1 MDDLD
6 YYALALDGDG
16 EPCRVRTSNAGHLL
30 YVGLPSAERAAKVAE
45 QLLSASFHS
54 GWGLRTLADD
64 AVFFNPMSYHN
75 GSIWPH
81 DTAICTAGLARY
93 GIREDVVRLTSG
105 TFEAAVHF
113 NMRLPELFCGF
124 TRSPG
129 EAPIAYPV
137 ACLPQAWSA
146 GAAFM
151 LMQACLGLRVDGWTG
166 SIEVTR
172 PRLPIGIDNLTIR
185 HIQVGTV
192 AVDLIFQR
200 VGDRIGA
207 FLADQHE
214 GRVPLI
220 VRS

>member
-1 MDDLD
+1 
-6 YYALALDGDG
+6 
-16 EPCRVRTSNAGHLL
+16 
-30 YVGLPSAERAAKVAE
+30 
-45 QLLSASFHS
+45 
-54 GWGLRTLADD
+54 
-64 AVFFNPMSYHN
+64 
-75 GSIWPH
+75 
-81 DTAICTAGLARY
+81 
-93 GIREDVVRLTSG
+93 
-105 TFEAAVHF
+105 
-113 NMRLPELFCGF
+113 
-124 TRSPG
+124 
-129 EAPIAYPV
+129 
-137 ACLPQAWSA
+137 
-146 GAAFM
+146 M